1 MSIAPEQV
9 QLIKATVAK
18 GATNDE
24 LKLFLNVCQKT
35 GLDPFTRQIYCIER
49 YSFEN
54 GVSKR
59 NMVTQ
64 ISIDGQRVVAERS
77 GKYQGQLGPFWCGDD
92 GVWQDSW
99 LSDKY
104 PAAAKVGVLKEG
116 FKEPLW
122 AVAHFKEYVCTK
134 KDGNPTKMWEEKSAL
149 MIAKVAEALA
159 LRKAFPQD
167 LSGLY
172 TSEEMPEEAIETTA
186 KKPEAATA
194 PQQQLPNASASKP
207 IQTISTTSSGP
218 STISLPAGVTIDT
231 AKVSGTTKPS
241 PGPTEFKQEQK
252 PGCITKD
259 QLDLFWKHV
268 RSLGL
273 TDDYIRKYLRDSFDI
288 TYSRDIPAS
297 EFNDVM
303 TYLSGIGKSTSA
315 EDDGLGPL

>member
-1 MSIAPEQV
+1 MSMDPKQIE
-9 QLIKATVAK
+9 LIKATVAK

-24 LKLFLNVCQKT
+24 LKLFLHVCQKT

-49 YSFEN
+49 KFYEN
-54 GVSKR
+54 KIEKR
-59 NMVTQ
+59 KMETQ

-77 GKYQGQLGPFWCGDD
+77 GKYQGQVGPFWCGED
-92 GVWQDSW
+92 GVWKDSW
-99 LSDKY
+99 LAKEF
-104 PAAAKVGVLKEG
+104 PAAAKVGVLKAG
-116 FKEPLW
+116 FKEPLY
-122 AVAHFKEYVCTK
+122 AVAHFCEYAGRK
-134 KDGNPTKMWEEKSAL
+134 KDGDLTKMWAEKSAL

-172 TSEEMPEEAIETTA
+172 TSEEMPEEVIETTA

-194 PQQQLPNASASKP
+194 PQQQLPNASGTKP
-207 IQTISTTSSGP
+207 TTTSSTTSNATS
-218 STISLPAGVTIDT
+218 SPAKTPPVEI
-231 AKVSGTTKPS
+231 VKPT
-241 PGPTEFKQEQK
+241 PGPTEFKEEHK

>member
-1 MSIAPEQV
+1 MDPKQIE
-9 QLIKATVAK
+9 LIKATVAK

-24 LKLFLNVCQKT
+24 LKLFLHVCQKT

-49 YSFEN
+49 KFYEN
-54 GVSKR
+54 KIEKR
-59 NMVTQ
+59 KMETQ

-77 GKYQGQLGPFWCGDD
+77 GKYQGQVGPFWCGED
-92 GVWQDSW
+92 GVWKDSW
-99 LSDKY
+99 LAKEF
-104 PAAAKVGVLKEG
+104 PAAAKVGVLKAG
-116 FKEPLW
+116 FKEPLY
-122 AVAHFKEYVCTK
+122 AVAHFCEYAGRK
-134 KDGNPTKMWEEKSAL
+134 KDGDLTKMWAEKSAL

-172 TSEEMPEEAIETTA
+172 TSEEMPEEVIETTA

-194 PQQQLPNASASKP
+194 PQQQLPSKP
-207 IQTISTTSSGP
+207 IPSTSTTSSGP
-218 STISLPAGVTIDT
+218 STISLPRGFTIDR
-231 AKVSGTTKPS
+231 AKVGGATKPT
-241 PGPTEFKQEQK
+241 PGPTEFKEEHK

-273 TDDYIRKYLRDSFDI
+273 TDDYIKKYLRDSFDI